1 MSHPLAHM
9 FLNDAAR
16 VRGTV
21 FAVLAVVALLWVV
34 FPMIH
39 FSQMCSAEGTSS
51 EWILDFAEDERSG
64 EQESEK
70 SEKDDEEKT
79 HNAGQLDAERDARAA
94 LGCVVRLKVALEE
107 GPILKEFE
115 RPPRA

>member
-9 FLNDAAR
+9 FLNEVAR
-16 VRGTV
+16 ARGTA

-34 FPMIH
+34 FPVIQ
-39 FSQMCSAEGTSS
+39 FSEICSAEGTTS

-64 EQESEK
+64 EQETEK

-94 LGCVVRLKVALEE
+94 LGRVVRLKVTLKE

>member
-1 MSHPLAHM
+1 MSRPLAHM
-9 FLNDAAR
+9 FLKDAAR
-16 VRGTV
+16 ARGIV
-21 FAVLAVVALLWVV
+21 FVVLAVVALLWVV
-34 FPMIH
+34 FPVIQ
-39 FSQMCSAEGTSS
+39 FSEICSAEGTTS

-64 EQESEK
+64 EKETEK

-94 LGCVVRLKVALEE
+94 LGCVVRLKVALDE

-115 RPPRA
+115 RPPRG

>member
-1 MSHPLAHM
+1 MTQSPVHIL
-9 FLNDAAR
+9 LNDAVRA
-16 VRGTV
+16 RGTV

-34 FPMIH
+34 FPVIQI
-39 FSQMCSAEGTSS
+39 SQICSTEGTSS

-64 EQESEK
+64 EQETEK

>member
-1 MSHPLAHM
+1 MSLPSVHI
-9 FLNDAAR
+9 FLNDADRA
-16 VRGTV
+16 RGTV

-34 FPMIH
+34 FPVIQ
-39 FSQMCSAEGTSS
+39 FSQICTAEGTSS

-64 EQESEK
+64 EKETEK

-79 HNAGQLDAERDARAA
+79 HSAAQLDAERDARAA
-94 LGCVVRLKVALEE
+94 LGCVVRSKVALDDGPTLE
-107 GPILKEFE
+107 GFD

>member
-1 MSHPLAHM
+1 MSPSSTHNPL
-9 FLNDAAR
+9 NEAAR
-16 VRGTV
+16 ARGAV
-21 FAVLAVVALLWVV
+21 FVVLSVVIVLWVV

-64 EQESEK
+64 EQETEK

-79 HNAGQLDAERDARAA
+79 HSAERLDAERDARAA
-94 LGCVVRLKVALEE
+94 LCCVVRSKVALDE
-107 GPILKEFE
+107 GPTLKEFE